1 MMGEGSNPRL
11 PLKALLLR
19 KPCFYRKEITF
30 LPEDW
35 PPLFKQPITRGEIS
49 FDGSKFF

>member
-1 MMGEGSNPRL
+1 MMDEGSNTRL

-30 LPEDW
+30 LSEDW
-35 PPLFKQPITRGEIS
+35 PRLFKQPITRGEIS
-49 FDGSKFF
+49 FDGSIFF

>member
-1 MMGEGSNPRL
+1 MMGEGSNTRL

-19 KPCFYRKEITF
+19 KPYFYRKEITF

-35 PPLFKQPITRGEIS
+35 TPLFKQPITRGEIS
-49 FDGSKFF
+49 FDGSLFF